1 MKIAYKVSEVL
12 CVSCQKMRKK
22 AMRESY
28 NMGQDSVGPN
38 EADPPGH
45 QIHNLIHN
53 CCQEIQEVLHCKL
66 ANKQAT
72 CHHANNNHEYESL
85 SPKM

>member
-1 MKIAYKVSEVL
+1 MCFLSENE
-12 CVSCQKMRKK
+12 K
-22 AMRESY
+22 ESY
-28 NMGQDSVGPN
+28 EGKLQHGTRQHGT
-38 EADPPGH
+38 DPPGH
-45 QIHNLIHN
+45 QIHNLTHH